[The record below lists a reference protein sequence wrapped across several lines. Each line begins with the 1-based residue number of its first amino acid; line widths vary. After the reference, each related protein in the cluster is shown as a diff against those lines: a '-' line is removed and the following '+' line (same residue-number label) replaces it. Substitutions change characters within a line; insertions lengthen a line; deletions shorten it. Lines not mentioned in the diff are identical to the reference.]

1 MDALLPQSNCIYLME
16 KKPKPGFFQ
25 SILKLN
31 ELLNFFTFFNFYSPS
46 TGIQD
51 EEESCEL
58 GKQDL
63 YQLNQWIQ
71 EAVIREQVLETKLG
85 SLQRILNETREAAEL
100 GWTALMEE
108 DRLLTRI
115 ESLENQL
122 FISSKVFNLKNTI
135 CVYKFKKSNL
145 EMIA

>member
-1 MDALLPQSNCIYLME
+1 M
-16 KKPKPGFFQ
+16 F
-25 SILKLN
+25 SILFVSVTHGCIVATVKLYLPDGKEAKARLVVSN
-31 ELLNFFTFFNFYSPS
+31 VNPCFNFLFFCFYSLDSPS

-122 FISSKVFNLKNTI
+122 VISSKVKRTFFEHKE
-135 CVYKFKKSNL
+135 S
-145 EMIA
+145 